1 VKDVIA
7 RGEAIMPEEARAAVA
22 AARPL
27 LVRAAWFSLG
37 VNLLVLTGPVYM
49 LQLYD
54 RVLASRSVA
63 TLAVLT
69 LLVIGLFIA
78 YGVLDFARTA
88 LVARAAAR
96 FDAALSPRAFAAA
109 VDAARIST
117 AKAGETPV
125 RDLRTLRQTLGGGA
139 LLAFFDA
146 PFTPVFLLLIFL
158 MHWALGLVALLGAA
172 ALVALAILNERQSR
186 KGLAAA
192 LEAQTA
198 SDAAMTGIL
207 RNAAAADAMGM
218 RGALHRLWAR
228 HAMNAAAAGA
238 AAGDRI
244 NAYAAAT
251 KSTRLLLQSLI
262 LGAGALLAVFGEVTP
277 GVMIAASI
285 IAGRALAPVES
296 AVGQWR
302 AFGTAIAAWR
312 RLKSF
317 LEAAPKETA
326 KITPPAP
333 SGHLRLERVYC
344 QPAGA
349 KKPVLKGVSVEAL
362 PGEALGIIGPSGAGK
377 STLARAMVGVERV
390 VSGEARLD
398 GADLLSWNREEIGR
412 HIGYLPQESE
422 LFEGTIADNI
432 ARFRADRTDDAV
444 IKAATAAGAMQMIL
458 ALPDGFETD
467 IGERGARLSVGQRQR
482 IGLARALYG
491 DPVLVVLDEP
501 NSNLDAEGEAAL
513 SNAIL
518 ALKERRATVVVVAHR
533 PSAITHV
540 DKLLMLV
547 DGEVRAF
554 GPRDEVLNKIAPGRV
569 AAIGGARKPLEME
582 SNAQSSRTPDRAG
595 G

>member
-1 VKDVIA
+1 MTALTPATV
-7 RGEAIMPEEARAAVA
+7 PEEARAAIA

-27 LVRAAWFSLG
+27 LVRAAWFSLA
-37 VNLLVLTGPVYM
+37 VNLLVLAGPIYM

-54 RVLASRSVA
+54 RVLASRSVM

-78 YGVLDFARTA
+78 YGVLEFARTA

-96 FDAALSPRAFAAA
+96 FDAELSPRAFSAG
-109 VDAARIST
+109 VDAARIGS
-117 AKAGETPV
+117 AQAGETPLK
-125 RDLRTLRQTLGGGA
+125 DLKTLRQAMGGTA

-146 PFTPVFLLLIFL
+146 PFTPLFLLLIFM

-172 ALVALAILNERQSR
+172 ALVVLAILNERRSR
-186 KGLAAA
+186 AGLMAA

-198 SDAAMTGIL
+198 SEAAMSGIL

-218 RGALHRLWAR
+218 RGALKERWAR
-228 HAMNAAAAGA
+228 HAAKAAAAGA
-238 AAGDRI
+238 EAGDRI
-244 NAYAAAT
+244 TAFTAAT
-251 KSTRLLLQSLI
+251 RATRMLLQSLI
-262 LGAGALLAVFGEVTP
+262 LGAGALLAVFGQVTP

-296 AVGQWR
+296 AIGQWR
-302 AFGTAIAAWR
+302 VFGTSIAAWR

-317 LEAAPKETA
+317 LETAPKETA
-326 KITPPAP
+326 KISLPAP
-333 SGHLRLERVYC
+333 TGHLRLDRVYC

-377 STLARAMVGVERV
+377 STLARAMVGVERI
-390 VSGEARLD
+390 VSGEIRLD
-398 GADLLSWNREEIGR
+398 GADLLTWNREEVGR
-412 HIGYLPQESE
+412 HIGYLPQEAE
-422 LFEGTIADNI
+422 LFDGTIAENI

-458 ALPDGFETD
+458 ALPDGFETA
-467 IGERGARLSVGQRQR
+467 IGDRGGRLSVGQRQR

-491 DPVLVVLDEP
+491 DPTLVVLDEP

-513 SNAIL
+513 SSAIL
-518 ALKERRATVVVVAHR
+518 ALKQRGATVVIVAHR

-547 DGEVRAF
+547 DGETRAF
-554 GPRDEVLNKIAPGRV
+554 GPRDDVLNKIAPGRV
-569 AAIGGARKPLEME
+569 AAIGGARKAAETE
-582 SNAQSSRTPDRAG
+582 SNAHPGRTPDRAG

>member
-1 VKDVIA
+1 LNAKTKTT
-7 RGEAIMPEEARAAVA
+7 MPEEARAAIE

-27 LVRAAWFSLG
+27 LVRAAWFSLA
-37 VNLLVLTGPVYM
+37 VNLLVLTGPIYM

-54 RVLASRSVA
+54 RVLASRSVM
-63 TLAVLT
+63 TLVVLT
-69 LLVIGLFIA
+69 LLVIGLLIA
-78 YGVLDFARTA
+78 YGVLEFARTG

-96 FDAALSPRAFAAA
+96 FDAELSPRAFSAA

-117 AKAGETPV
+117 TKAGETPIK
-125 RDLRTLRQTLGGGA
+125 DLRTLRQTMGSQA
-139 LLAFFDA
+139 LLTFFDA
-146 PFTPVFLLLIFL
+146 PFTPIFLLLIFL
-158 MHWALGLVALLGAA
+158 MHWALGLVSLIGAA
-172 ALVALAILNERQSR
+172 ALVVLATLNERQSR
-186 KGLAAA
+186 KALAAS
-192 LEAQTA
+192 LESQSA
-198 SDAAMTGIL
+198 SEAAMSGIL

-218 RGALHRLWAR
+218 RGALQRIWAR
-228 HAMNAAAAGA
+228 HTSQSTDSGA
-238 AAGDRI
+238 EAGDRI

-251 KSTRLLLQSLI
+251 KATRMLLQSLI
-262 LGAGALLAVFGEVTP
+262 LCAGALLAVFGQVTP
-277 GVMIAASI
+277 GAMIAASI

-302 AFGTAIAAWR
+302 LFGTSIAAWR
-312 RLKSF
+312 RLRSF
-317 LEAAPKETA
+317 LETAPKETS
-326 KITPPAP
+326 KIALPAP
-333 SGHLRLERVYC
+333 TGHIRLDRVYC

-349 KKPVLKGVSVEAL
+349 KKPVLKSITVEAL

-390 VSGEARLD
+390 VSGEVRLD
-398 GADLLSWNREEIGR
+398 GADLMTWNREEVGR

-422 LFEGTIADNI
+422 LFEGTIAENI

-458 ALPDGFETD
+458 ALPEGFETE
-467 IGERGARLSVGQRQR
+467 IGDRGARLSVGQRQR

-491 DPVLVVLDEP
+491 DPALVVLDEP

-518 ALKERRATVVVVAHR
+518 ALKERKATVVVVAHR

-540 DKLLMLV
+540 DKLLMIV
-547 DGEVRAF
+547 DGEARAF
-554 GPRDEVLNKIAPGRV
+554 GPRDDVLNKIAPGRV
-569 AAIGGARKPLEME
+569 AAIGGGRKPSETE
-582 SNAQSSRTPDRAG
+582 ANAQTARTPDRAG